1 MNAILD
7 RRPGQPFLF
16 LWDFFPMQS
25 QGFQEPANTTY
36 KTDKGLQGFGRS
48 VPLCMSDN
56 PSLLPLIVSSLCP
69 LGSLEQ

>member
-1 MNAILD
+1 
-7 RRPGQPFLF
+7 
-16 LWDFFPMQS
+16 MQS